1 MRNIL
6 LSVMIAFI
14 GIFKSYTYTSNQPPP
29 FIIDENT
36 YIQPILEN
44 ETLEEKYQYTR
55 TIKFYYIDPMPEP
68 VVLRNG
74 NLVRNY
80 CSDRTQITLITL
92 GGDTIKATSTQ
103 NLNCRISAIVNFE
116 QEDVYKLTLSKLKI
130 LKIKNLVT
138 DNEYTY
144 YLVTDYFQKYLKP

>member
-1 MRNIL
+1 MRNII
-6 LSVMIAFI
+6 LSVLIAAF
-14 GIFKSYTYTSNQPPP
+14 GLFKSYSYKSQQPPP

-44 ETLEEKYQYTR
+44 ETMEEKYQYTR

-74 NLVRNY
+74 NLLHNY
-80 CSDRTQITLITL
+80 CSDRTQVTFITLAS
-92 GGDTIKATSTQ
+92 DTIKAISVQ
-103 NLNCRISAIVNFE
+103 NLNCKISAIVNFE
-116 QEDVYKLTLSKLKI
+116 QSDVYKLTQSKLKI
-130 LKIKNLVT
+130 MKLKNLVT

-144 YLVTDYFQKYLKP
+144 YLITDYFQKYLKP

>member
-1 MRNIL
+1 
-6 LSVMIAFI
+6 MIAFI

>member
-1 MRNIL
+1 MRNII
-6 LSVMIAFI
+6 LSVLIATF
-14 GIFKSYTYTSNQPPP
+14 GLFKSYSYKSEQPPP

-44 ETLEEKYQYTR
+44 ETMDEKYQYTR

-74 NLVRNY
+74 NLLHNY
-80 CSDRTQITLITL
+80 CSDRTQVTFITLA
-92 GGDTIKATSTQ
+92 GDTIRAISVQ
-103 NLNCRISAIVNFE
+103 NLNCKISAIVNFD
-116 QEDVYKLTLSKLKI
+116 QSDIYKLTQSKLK
-130 LKIKNLVT
+130 LMKLKNLVT

-144 YLVTDYFQKYLKP
+144 YLVTDYFQTHLKS

>member
-14 GIFKSYTYTSNQPPP
+14 GIFKSYNYTGNQPPP

-44 ETLEEKYQYTR
+44 ETMEEKYQYTR
-55 TIKFYYIDPMPEP
+55 TIKFYYIDPMPTP
-68 VVLRNG
+68 IVLENG
-74 NLVRNY
+74 KLLNNY
-80 CSDRTQITLITL
+80 CSDRTEVTLITL
-92 GGDTIKATSTQ
+92 ADDTIKQVSVQ
-103 NLNCRISAIVNFE
+103 NLNCKISAIVNFD
-116 QEDVYKLTLSKLKI
+116 QADVYRLTKSKLKI
-130 LKIKNLVT
+130 MKLKNLVT